1 VTDLRRGRQ
10 RRQRE
15 RVAIYWPWRFFR
27 NRLPHM
33 PKAGSSQV
41 TALLEQLS
49 RGNEAAR
56 DELVT
61 LVYPELRRIAGRYM
75 RQERPGHTLRT
86 TGLVHEVY
94 VRLFGPHDGD
104 WQNRAHFFAAVAREM
119 RHILVDYARAR
130 NAKKRPE
137 GRVQLSLSDVDVA
150 VSERG
155 EDLVALDEAL
165 TRLEGLN
172 PRAGRVV
179 ELRFFAGL
187 GERESAAAL
196 DISIAT
202 LKRDWVFAK
211 AWLFDQLKG
220 AGTPD

>member
-1 VTDLRRGRQ
+1 
-10 RRQRE
+10 
-15 RVAIYWPWRFFR
+15 
-27 NRLPHM
+27 M
-33 PKAGSSQV
+33 PKVGSSQV
-41 TALLEQLS
+41 TALLGQLS
-49 RGNEAAR
+49 LGNEAAR

-61 LVYPELRRIAGRYM
+61 LVYPELRRIAARYM

-94 VRLFGPHDGD
+94 VRLFGPHDGG
-104 WQNRAHFFAAVAREM
+104 WENRSHFFAAVAREM

-130 NAKKRPE
+130 NAKKRPD
-137 GRVQLSLSDVDVA
+137 GRVQLSLSDIDVA
-150 VSERG
+150 VSEPA

-165 TRLEGLN
+165 SRLEGLN
-172 PRAGRVV
+172 PRASRVV

-196 DISIAT
+196 DISLAT

-220 AGTPD
+220 ADKPA